1 MKKMEPNKS
10 SLQLLVY
17 AIIKSMKGVFLEK
30 VFKNLTISILIIT
43 AVMLPLLSGN
53 AYAGNGT
60 RMLGFSARDSG
71 MAGATTASPD
81 DTSCLVK
88 NPGGLVCSGNLINA
102 EYMNILPHD
111 VTMETQGVPVNFPVS
126 LASVGRK
133 QESNINYIPGGDA
146 GISFRIPGTDKY
158 PIAVGC
164 GVFTMS
170 GVALNYPSS
179 RINGNLIANGVYDRM
194 VQLMSMRIAPGIA
207 AAFNDRISIG
217 VAANIEVQ
225 GLKTDLAKH
234 NLQETAGSGKWDFA
248 PGAGFTAGLLYKF
261 NEMLRLGAS
270 YESHTWMGHHYKYK
284 DTLPYVDEPPV
295 INVGMSFKPIR
306 NFEITYDT
314 RYIQWTDVKLARLRP
329 VDGGFGLRDQW
340 VFAMGG
346 ECTIKE
352 RLKLRAGYNYGRSQ
366 VRTSVVFANAL
377 MPVIMEH
384 HFTAGFSYYI
394 TKDLSLDFVWERHF
408 KNTETDDGS
417 GDIYSMNGVGTKITG
432 AADIISGGLSYRF

>member
-1 MKKMEPNKS
+1 MVKKVYLKKVKYRKTIIV
-10 SLQLLVY
+10 LVLALAGIAFFGGY
-17 AIIKSMKGVFLEK
+17 
-30 VFKNLTISILIIT
+30 
-43 AVMLPLLSGN
+43 

-71 MAGATTASPD
+71 MAGATTASPE

-88 NPGGLVCSGNLINA
+88 NPAGLVSSKNLINV

-133 QESNINYIPGGDA
+133 QESNINYIPGGNA
-146 GISFRIPGTDKY
+146 GISYRIPGTDEH

-164 GVFTMS
+164 GAFTMS

-179 RINGNLIANGVYDRM
+179 RINGALIANGVYDRM
-194 VQLMSMRIAPGIA
+194 VQLMSMRISPGIA
-207 AAFNDRISIG
+207 AAFNDKVSFG
-217 VAANIEVQ
+217 MAANIGIQ

-295 INVGMSFKPIR
+295 INAGISFKPIKDL
-306 NFEITYDT
+306 EITYDT
-314 RYIQWTDVKLARLRP
+314 RYIQWTDVKIARLRP

-340 VFAMGG
+340 VFAVGG
-346 ECTIKE
+346 ELTIKKA
-352 RLKLRAGYNYGRSQ
+352 LKLRAGYNYGRSQ
-366 VRTSVVFANAL
+366 VRPGVVFANAL

-384 HFTAGFSYYI
+384 HFTTGFSYFI

-417 GDIYSMNGVGTKITG
+417 GDIYSLNGVGTKITG
-432 AADIISGGLSYRF
+432 AADIINVGLSYRF